1 MQWLKPRAGA
11 EVEARPMDN
20 EHFPALSPA
29 PGTYVM
35 ES

>member
-11 EVEARPMDN
+11 EVEARPMAN
-20 EHFPALSPA
+20 ERFPALSPA